1 LRSTGPF
8 VDRTIPDATCDERSG
23 PFDRVELSH
32 QYGPDKVTSFI
43 QYFGGDFFREKTM
56 PSFSRLISAAPDS
69 ATICY
74 LQTCSKLK
82 IAY

>member
-1 LRSTGPF
+1 MRPVMKG
-8 VDRTIPDATCDERSG
+8 V
-23 PFDRVELSH
+23 VLSIGLSFRISMMP
-32 QYGPDKVTSFI
+32 YKVTSFI

-69 ATICY
+69 ATICD
-74 LQTCSKLK
+74 LQTCSKRK